1 LLFYNK
7 IVNLKT
13 FKESIE
19 MKKIIIILVLL
30 STTFNL
36 KAQTDT
42 RVITTAVPFLLVS
55 ADARASSMGD
65 MGVAT
70 APDAFSQYWNAAK
83 YNSLTSTMGFGI
95 SYTPYLSQLV
105 NDIKILNATYYKKL
119 NDRSAF
125 GVSLKYFGLGKIQLT
140 ADDGTPTTEVSPNEF
155 CIDGSYALKL
165 SNTFSMGV
173 TMRFINSDLK
183 LGTGNSDASAA
194 QSFAVDLSGYYESE
208 EIDFSDFKGKLRLG
222 YNIQNLGP
230 KIKYY
235 KSDDGDFLPTNLR
248 LGAGF
253 DFIMDDY
260 NKVGFTFETNK
271 LLVPT
276 PPVRDINGNIVSG
289 KDDNVNWMSGIFQS
303 FSDAPGGMSE
313 EIKEFQWSLGTEY
326 TYLDAFSLRAGY
338 FHESEIKGRRKYIT
352 VGAGFKYNYM
362 IIDMSYIFSTGK
374 LRSPL
379 DNTMRFSLTFNID
392 DFAKGGN
399 SEEDKK

>member
-1 LLFYNK
+1 
-7 IVNLKT
+7 
-13 FKESIE
+13 
-19 MKKIIIILVLL
+19 MKKFLMLMVLIGT
-30 STTFNL
+30 SININ
-36 KAQTDT
+36 AQTDT

-55 ADARASSMGD
+55 GDARASSMGD

-70 APDAFSQYWNAAK
+70 SPDAFSQYWNAAK
-83 YNSLTSTMGFGI
+83 YNFLESKTGVGI

-105 NDIKILNATYYKKL
+105 NDIKILNANYYRKL

-125 GVSLKYFGLGKIQLT
+125 GIGLKYFGLGEIDLSDRNGQYT
-140 ADDGTPTTEVSPNEF
+140 GTVSPNEF
-155 CIDGSYALKL
+155 AIDASYALKL
-165 SNTFSMGV
+165 SNTFSMAV

-183 LGTGNSDASAA
+183 LGTGNDDASAA

-208 EIDFSDFKGKLRLG
+208 EIDFKDFQGKLRLG

-230 KIKYY
+230 KMKYY
-235 KSDDGDFLPTNLR
+235 KSDEGDFLPTNLR

-253 DFIMDDY
+253 DFILDDY
-260 NKVGFTFETNK
+260 NNVGITLETNK

-276 PPVRDINGNIVSG
+276 PPVRDVNGVIVEG
-289 KDDNVNWMSGIFQS
+289 QDDNVNWMSGIFQS

-313 EIKEFQWSLGTEY
+313 ELKEFQWSIGTEY

-338 FHESEIKGRRKYIT
+338 FHESEIKGKRKYIT

-362 IIDMSYIFSTGK
+362 IIDMSYIFSTGA

-392 DFAKGGN
+392 DFAKGGVGD
-399 SEEDKK
+399 EDKK